1 MKLKWLISNLDCHLF
16 ILEQLN
22 WFKYFWR
29 EISFFWHFVDDVLAF
44 HADDVDDMDEP
55 VTYTATVD
63 HDISRM
69 ENLLDQWTAELKK
82 NVMVLFTP
90 FWLYLHLSVL

>member
-1 MKLKWLISNLDCHLF
+1 
-16 ILEQLN
+16 
-22 WFKYFWR
+22 
-29 EISFFWHFVDDVLAF
+29 
-44 HADDVDDMDEP
+44 MDEP